1 MNKNYIIFTNLGLL
15 EKSELNQ
22 VSQGNHNVDYYY
34 IGYNTYDYTNGYL
47 TVGVTLPNGVEMPEL
62 ATSFKEFDYNGRTY
76 KGFFF
81 KLAGFLTNISGVMT
95 MTFILKSLE
104 NDTELCTSQI
114 NIVIHSTDVP
124 TEPRITEEQYS
135 QLLEVI
141 RENYIDLNDKI
152 ESGSGGGV
160 VGGTTNYEKLYNKPK
175 INGTELIGNKSS
187 EDIGIYKISNLEIS
201 DLLK

>member
-81 KLAGFLTNISGVMT
+81 KLADFLTNISGVMT

-114 NIVIHSTDVP
+114 NVVIHATDIP
-124 TEPRITEEQYS
+124 TEPQITDAQYNE
-135 QLLEVI
+135 LLEVI

-152 ESGSGGGV
+152 ESGGGGGV
-160 VGGTTNYEKLYNKPK
+160 VGGTTNYNKLYNKPQ
-175 INGTELIGNKSS
+175 INGVELTGNKTNEEIGIGTITNTELN
-187 EDIGIYKISNLEIS
+187 